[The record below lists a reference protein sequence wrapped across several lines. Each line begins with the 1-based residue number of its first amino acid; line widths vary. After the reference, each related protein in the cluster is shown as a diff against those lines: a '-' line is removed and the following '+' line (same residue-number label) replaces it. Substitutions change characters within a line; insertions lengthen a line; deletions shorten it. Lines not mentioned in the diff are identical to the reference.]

1 MFLKSLWDCK
11 ATLCDMS
18 LQAYTDNV
26 DVHVDLDVYRSKYI
40 IMKIHVSSVAHWL
53 FMNTS
58 FI

>member
-11 ATLCDMS
+11 ATIFDIS

-26 DVHVDLDVYRSKYI
+26 DIDVDLDVYRSKYI